1 MPITNLANTYLAK
14 KEFTMSEQK
23 IAFPTDDGETISR
36 HFGRAPYF
44 KVIALENGAV
54 AATEMR
60 GNPAD
65 EGHAHTHDH
74 AHSHDRGQGHGA
86 KFALVADCQVL
97 IGGGMGQPAYDRL
110 QAMGLSVYLIG
121 EKSIT
126 AALAQ
131 YQAGGLTSDLR
142 RVHAHH
148 HHDDHGHEPI
158 HLDTPG

>member
-1 MPITNLANTYLAK
+1 
-14 KEFTMSEQK
+14 MSEQK

-65 EGHAHTHDH
+65 E
-74 AHSHDRGQGHGA
+74 GHGA